1 MTTLAKMGSSAAEVL
16 YLYGI
21 VPAGTDLK
29 RAPAGVDDRPVE
41 QITDGTHSALLTRLG
56 AGEYSAAKIESL
68 GGNIDWVR
76 SRAEAHDRVL
86 NWASDFT
93 RVIPLPMWTMF
104 RDADSVAAMLA
115 ERSAEFQAS
124 LARVAGAREY
134 TVRAYVRSADLQT
147 RLAEHS
153 PEVSE
158 LEQRA
163 NSATPGQRY
172 LLQRKLEEQKKDSA
186 RQVIRNV
193 AIEVHEGLS
202 AEADASVREQVA
214 ASAAASER
222 GHAILNASYLIR
234 TTALPKFQLAL
245 TQFVKRYEPSGFTFE
260 FTGPWP
266 PYHFVGAQQASGS

>member
-1 MTTLAKMGSSAAEVL
+1 MTTLAKMGSRAAEVL

-21 VPAGTDLK
+21 VPTGTDLK
-29 RAPAGVDDRPVE
+29 RAPRGVDEQPVE
-41 QITDGTHSALLTRLG
+41 QITDGTHSALLTRLD

-104 RDADSVAAMLA
+104 LDADSVATMLA
-115 ERSAEFQAS
+115 QRGEEFRTA

-134 TVRAYVRSADLQT
+134 TVRAYVRTADLQT

-153 PEVSE
+153 QEVSE

-163 NSATPGQRY
+163 KSASPGQRY

-193 AIEVHEGLS
+193 ASEVHEGLS
-202 AEADASVREQVA
+202 AEAEASVREQVA

-222 GHAILNASYLIR
+222 GHAILNASYLIM

-245 TQFVKRYEPSGFTFE
+245 TEFVKRYEPSGFTFE

-266 PYHFVGAQQASGS
+266 PYHFVGAEQASGA